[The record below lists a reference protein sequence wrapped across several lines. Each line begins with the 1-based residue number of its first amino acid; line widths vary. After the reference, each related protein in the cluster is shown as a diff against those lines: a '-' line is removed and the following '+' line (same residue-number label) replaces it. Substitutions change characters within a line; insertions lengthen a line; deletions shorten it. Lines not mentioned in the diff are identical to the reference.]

1 MQTSANTLIVK
12 HTKDRHGAPLACVHN
27 LPGDGAEFS
36 AAQLRR
42 LAATLLII
50 ADETDKRGGERVLS
64 EVRTYCLDEV
74 AA

>member
-1 MQTSANTLIVK
+1 MNRTLIVK

-27 LPGDGAEFS
+27 LPGDGADLS
-36 AAQLRR
+36 PAQLRR

-50 ADETDKRGGERVLS
+50 ADETEKRGERVLG

-74 AA
+74 TA

>member
-12 HTKDRHGAPLACVHN
+12 HTRDRHGAPLACVHN
-27 LPGDGAEFS
+27 LPGDGADLS
-36 AAQLRR
+36 PAQLRR

-50 ADETDKRGGERVLS
+50 ADETDTRGERVLS

>member
-1 MQTSANTLIVK
+1 MNRTLIVK

-36 AAQLRR
+36 SEQLRR
-42 LAATLLII
+42 LARALSII
-50 ADETDKRGGERVLS
+50 ADETDRSAGRVLG

-74 AA
+74 TA

>member
-12 HTKDRHGAPLACVHN
+12 HTRDRHGAPLACVHN
-27 LPGDGAEFS
+27 LPGDGAELS

-50 ADETDKRGGERVLS
+50 ADETEKRGKRALS
-64 EVRTYCLDEV
+64 EVRTYCMDEMT
-74 AA
+74 A

>member
-12 HTKDRHGAPLACVHN
+12 HTRDRHGRPLATVYN
-27 LPGDGAEFS
+27 LPGDGADLS
-36 AAQLRR
+36 PAQLRR

-50 ADETDKRGGERVLS
+50 ADETDKRGERVLS

>member
-12 HTKDRHGAPLACVHN
+12 HTRDRHGRPLAIVYN

-42 LAATLLII
+42 LAATLMII
-50 ADETDKRGGERVLS
+50 ADETEKRGERVLS

>member
-1 MQTSANTLIVK
+1 MDRTLIVK
-12 HTKDRHGAPLACVHN
+12 HTKDRHGAPLAVLHN

-42 LAATLLII
+42 LAATLMII
-50 ADETDKRGGERVLS
+50 AYETEKRGERVLS

>member
-1 MQTSANTLIVK
+1 MNRTLIVK
-12 HTKDRHGAPLACVHN
+12 HTKDRYGAPLACVHN

-50 ADETDKRGGERVLS
+50 ADETDKRGERVLS

>member
-1 MQTSANTLIVK
+1 MTRTLIVK
-12 HTKDRHGAPLACVHN
+12 HTKDRHGAPLAVLHN

-42 LAATLLII
+42 LAATLMII
-50 ADETDKRGGERVLS
+50 ADETDKRGERVLS

>member
-12 HTKDRHGAPLACVHN
+12 HTRDRHGRPLATVYN
-27 LPGDGAEFS
+27 LPGDGADLS
-36 AAQLRR
+36 PAQLRR

-74 AA
+74 TA

>member
-1 MQTSANTLIVK
+1 MNRTLIVK

-27 LPGDGAEFS
+27 LPGDGAEMS
-36 AAQLRR
+36 PAQLRR

-50 ADETDKRGGERVLS
+50 ADETDKRGGERALS

-74 AA
+74 TA